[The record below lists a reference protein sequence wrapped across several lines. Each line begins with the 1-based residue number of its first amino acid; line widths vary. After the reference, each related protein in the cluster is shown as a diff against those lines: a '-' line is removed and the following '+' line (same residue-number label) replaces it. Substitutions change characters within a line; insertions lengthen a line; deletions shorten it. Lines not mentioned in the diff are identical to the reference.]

1 MFYLPKHIEQILYTL
16 EKNGYKAYIVGGSV
30 RDMLLNKAPKD
41 YDIATNATPEEIEKV
56 FSNYK
61 KLKIGKEYGTII
73 LVLEEGNV
81 EITTFRKEGIYTDG
95 RRPSWVLF
103 SSNIKEDLSRRD
115 FTINAMAYNHR
126 DGLIDPYG
134 GEEDLRKG
142 IIRTVG
148 DPKDRFNEDYLRIL
162 RAVRFS
168 TQLGFFLEES
178 TYVAAKK
185 YSQNISN
192 ISMERITH
200 EFFKIILCDKPSRGI
215 KLLENLNLLKIIL
228 PELIPTIEFDQ
239 ENPHHEK
246 DVYQHT
252 LCVLDNTS
260 SILQLRLAAL
270 FHDIGK
276 PYTIS
281 IDEEGVGHFYGHD
294 RLGAEMSRE
303 ILTRFKCSNELIQK
317 VYILVKEHMNHHTNF
332 TDKGLKRLIRRVGEE
347 EIFNLIEL
355 QKADI
360 RCSNKDASIEH
371 IIDREKRIKDILEK
385 KEVYELNQL
394 DINGRDLIHLGFKEG
409 IIIGEILE
417 YLLEKVIENPKLN
430 HKKILEELAL
440 KKYFP
445 YLSNTETK
453 AKNPKH

>member
-1 MFYLPKHIEQILYTL
+1 
-16 EKNGYKAYIVGGSV
+16 
-30 RDMLLNKAPKD
+30 MLLNKAPKD

-103 SSNIKEDLSRRD
+103 SSDIKEDLSRRD

-185 YSQNISN
+185 
-192 ISMERITH
+192 
-200 EFFKIILCDKPSRGI
+200 
-215 KLLENLNLLKIIL
+215 
-228 PELIPTIEFDQ
+228 
-239 ENPHHEK
+239 
-246 DVYQHT
+246 
-252 LCVLDNTS
+252 
-260 SILQLRLAAL
+260 
-270 FHDIGK
+270 
-276 PYTIS
+276 
-281 IDEEGVGHFYGHD
+281 
-294 RLGAEMSRE
+294 
-303 ILTRFKCSNELIQK
+303 IQPK
-317 VYILVKEHMNHHTNF
+317 YI
-332 TDKGLKRLIRRVGEE
+332 
-347 EIFNLIEL
+347 
-355 QKADI
+355 Q
-360 RCSNKDASIEH
+360 
-371 IIDREKRIKDILEK
+371 
-385 KEVYELNQL
+385 Y
-394 DINGRDLIHLGFKEG
+394 
-409 IIIGEILE
+409 
-417 YLLEKVIENPKLN
+417 
-430 HKKILEELAL
+430 
-440 KKYFP
+440 
-445 YLSNTETK
+445 
-453 AKNPKH
+453 

>member
-103 SSNIKEDLSRRD
+103 SSDIKEDLSRRD

-430 HKKILEELAL
+430 HK
-440 KKYFP
+440 
-445 YLSNTETK
+445 
-453 AKNPKH
+453 